1 LVPRSDGWDHIYS
14 DVGGR
19 IARARHAAGLS
30 QRQLADAVR
39 VTRTSIVNIEAGRQ
53 RAPLHVLWQIAAATD
68 VDVAAFIPTR
78 AELAATREPLQLDA
92 AVVTLIEKAAADD
105 ASTKRLLM
113 DFIQQAKATLTA
125 PPRDAT

>member
-1 LVPRSDGWDHIYS
+1 
-14 DVGGR
+14 
-19 IARARHAAGLS
+19 LS

-53 RAPLHVLWQIAAATD
+53 RAPLHVLWQIATATN
-68 VDVAAFIPTR
+68 VDVTAFIPTR
-78 AELAATREPLQLDA
+78 AELAASREPLQLDA
-92 AVVTLIEKAAADD
+92 DIVTLIEKAAADD
-105 ASTKRLLM
+105 TSTKRLLM